1 MWRHRD
7 ADGVSA
13 VFQESTLPQNSAV
26 QIPRKASQQ
35 ICLAMQC
42 MSIFRRK
49 LVAGSQEDQDNY
61 LCVIACKHLQRNWS
75 NELANKVKPY
85 ILEINLLHV
94 NIISW
99 DIFITT
105 RYTAI
110 LETNINTTRQ
120 FILSSY
126 FFQSRTIT
134 HNKVNSCL
142 IMVCH
147 LFQ

>member
-1 MWRHRD
+1 MGR
-7 ADGVSA
+7 
-13 VFQESTLPQNSAV
+13 
-26 QIPRKASQQ
+26 
-35 ICLAMQC
+35 
-42 MSIFRRK
+42 
-49 LVAGSQEDQDNY
+49 QEDQDNY
-61 LCVIACKHLQRNWS
+61 LCVIACKNLQRNWS
-75 NELANKVKPY
+75 DELANKVKPD

-120 FILSSY
+120 FILILSSY
-126 FFQSRTIT
+126 FFQSRIIM

-147 LFQ
+147 LF